1 MSDVIPKATML
12 APSQF
17 AFTLDANRPVLSNAR
32 NLEAEMGVEPHSH
45 PRGQL
50 LWAAKGILRVQSDNA
65 VWVVPSTHAV
75 WLPSGCRHQINC
87 ETQAHLRNLYIDPSY
102 RVRVQDTQVVMVTM
116 TPLMREMVLKLCQDA
131 TMEPAKYFRLGLS
144 AIDELDALDSVN
156 TYLNAGSD
164 PRLGRVIQLLIKKP
178 QAEYTL
184 AELAQ
189 SAGASIRTIE
199 RLFKAETGQTYRQW
213 RQRYRLLNSL
223 ERLTQGESTTSVAHS
238 LGYLSVSSFSAA
250 FKVLFGCTPQ
260 EYAQK
265 SVQATR
271 QHYHI

>member
-1 MSDVIPKATML
+1 MSDVISKATML

-87 ETQAHLRNLYIDPSY
+87 ETHAHLRNLYIDPSY

-116 TPLMREMVLKLCQDA
+116 TPLMREMVLKLCQN
-131 TMEPAKYFRLGLS
+131 TSMEPAKYFRLGLS
-144 AIDELDALDSVN
+144 AIDELDTLDSVN

-164 PRLGRVIQLLIKKP
+164 PRLGRVIQLLIKKT

-189 SAGASIRTIE
+189 GAGASIRTIE

-223 ERLTQGESTTSVAHS
+223 ERLTQGESTTGVAHS

-250 FKVLFGCTPQ
+250 FKALFGCTPQ
-260 EYAQK
+260 EYAPK

-271 QHYHI
+271 

>member
-1 MSDVIPKATML
+1 MSDIISKATML

-75 WLPSGCRHQINC
+75 WIPSDCRHQINC
-87 ETQAHLRNLYIDPSY
+87 ETHAHLRNLYIDPSY
-102 RVRVQDTQVVMVTM
+102 RVREQDKQVVMVSM
-116 TPLMREMVLKLCQDA
+116 TPLMREMVLKLCQDTLMA
-131 TMEPAKYFRLGLS
+131 SAKYFRLGLS

-178 QAEYTL
+178 QAECSL

-213 RQRYRLLNSL
+213 RQR
-223 ERLTQGESTTSVAHS
+223 
-238 LGYLSVSSFSAA
+238 
-250 FKVLFGCTPQ
+250 
-260 EYAQK
+260 
-265 SVQATR
+265 
-271 QHYHI
+271 